1 MSVSE
6 ILFVVA
12 GALLGLAFQ
21 GGMFLFLIPF
31 AVVAFFLAVMN
42 RPNNANTSILPVIQR
57 DKHSTTLTPVVSP
70 DLRNE
75 FTNANKV
82 ESNEPNSSLQVN
94 HIWER
99 ANSDVDKAFGDILRC
114 LKELMPQANTLTIF
128 TNGGSVNELRLRTFH
143 SDFPNIIDMGAK
155 ITENMGIL
163 SQLLRPGV
171 SRILEGD
178 LLVGKRLTYYIE
190 NRMIRSLVGVPLLG
204 RDEQRLGV
212 LLVDSLRPNAF
223 TANEAQALTYIAQAM
238 FMVSFK
244 SFASAQNYI
253 EQQQFSTLYH
263 YQRKFFQTMSVKD
276 IYKQMFEYVKENMP
290 FDRLTILALDKPK
303 EGLGR
308 VVYCVGMDSEQF
320 VNKTFTLSDKGIFV
334 LALMR
339 NRPVFRS
346 FNSGYADY
354 VPRLNDSEKR
364 NMELRQLFVMP
375 VSSEPDSKTA
385 ELAICLESRFTNRY
399 QDHEKKLLKAF
410 AGVAGFA
417 YARACQFEKGKD
429 LATRDGLTG
438 LMNHRS
444 LEESLRTEKV
454 RADRKKYNIGVLMM
468 DIDHFKR
475 VNDTYGHQVGDEVIK
490 GIASAISGEIR
501 KEIDVV
507 ARYGGEEFVVA
518 LIDTTPEGMIETA
531 ERIRKAVG
539 KLEFNVHQPDPLRV
553 TVSIGAF
560 LVEPGFTDMKKAVN
574 NADQALYKAKDGGRN
589 QVVQFEQVDG
599 LSAVSD
605 S

>member
-31 AVVAFFLAVMN
+31 AVVAFSLAVMN
-42 RPNNANTSILPVIQR
+42 RPSLPSGTTVIPVIKSSKR
-57 DKHSTTLTPVVSP
+57 TTALTPVVSP
-70 DLRNE
+70 DIRNE
-75 FTNANKV
+75 FTDVKTDT
-82 ESNEPNSSLQVN
+82 NEPNSSLRVN
-94 HIWER
+94 QIWSR
-99 ANSDVDKAFGDILRC
+99 ANSDVDKALGDILRC
-114 LKELMPQANTLTIF
+114 LKVLMPDANTFTVF
-128 TNGGSVNELRLRTFH
+128 TNGGSVNEFRLRAFQ
-143 SDFPNIIDMGAK
+143 SDVQNFIDSSAK
-155 ITENMGIL
+155 ITENTGVL

-178 LLVGKRLTYYIE
+178 LFVSKRLPYYIE
-190 NRMIRSLVGVPLLG
+190 NRRIRSLVGVPILD
-204 RDEQRLGV
+204 RDERRLGAI
-212 LLVDSLRPNAF
+212 LVDSLQPNAF
-223 TANEAQALTYIAQAM
+223 KEAEAQALMFMAHVI

-244 SFASAQNYI
+244 SYVSAQNYI
-253 EQQQFSTLYH
+253 EQQQFSTLYR
-263 YQRKFFQTMSVKD
+263 YQRKFFQTMAVKD

-303 EGLGR
+303 ECAGR
-308 VVYCVGMDSEQF
+308 VVYCIGMDSEQF
-320 VNKTFTLSDKGIFV
+320 IDKTFTLSDKGIFV

-346 FNSGYADY
+346 FTSGYADY

-375 VSSEPDSKTA
+375 VASEPDAKTA
-385 ELAICLESRFTNRY
+385 ELAICLESRYTNRY

-417 YARACQFEKGKD
+417 YARALQVEKDKD

-444 LEESLRTEKV
+444 LQEALRTEKV

-468 DIDHFKR
+468 DIDHFKS
-475 VNDTYGHQVGDEVIK
+475 VNDTYGHPVGDEVIK
-490 GIASAISGEIR
+490 GIATAISGEIR

-518 LIDTTPEGMIETA
+518 LVDTTPEGMIETA

-539 KLEFNVHQPDPLRV
+539 KLEFNVHLTDPLRV

-560 LVEPGFTDMKKAVN
+560 LVEPEFSDMKKAVN

-589 QVVQFEQVDG
+589 QVVRFETVE
-599 LSAVSD
+599 SEAVGAV
-605 S
+605 

>member
-346 FNSGYADY
+346 FNHLYWLITQAY
-354 VPRLNDSEKR
+354 LFILCTIFPQIY
-364 NMELRQLFVMP
+364 LRHTDFHL
-375 VSSEPDSKTA
+375 
-385 ELAICLESRFTNRY
+385 LCLCP
-399 QDHEKKLLKAF
+399 
-410 AGVAGFA
+410 GW
-417 YARACQFEKGKD
+417 D
-429 LATRDGLTG
+429 LR
-438 LMNHRS
+438 
-444 LEESLRTEKV
+444 
-454 RADRKKYNIGVLMM
+454 
-468 DIDHFKR
+468 
-475 VNDTYGHQVGDEVIK
+475 
-490 GIASAISGEIR
+490 
-501 KEIDVV
+501 
-507 ARYGGEEFVVA
+507 
-518 LIDTTPEGMIETA
+518 
-531 ERIRKAVG
+531 
-539 KLEFNVHQPDPLRV
+539 LEFIH
-553 TVSIGAF
+553 S
-560 LVEPGFTDMKKAVN
+560 
-574 NADQALYKAKDGGRN
+574 
-589 QVVQFEQVDG
+589 
-599 LSAVSD
+599 
-605 S
+605 